1 MIGYVLLA
9 LIKIFDNIILTVK
22 TIATYKEQKIL
33 SSILVIVSQL
43 IFYLVIEKVIEDNTI
58 LAIIIVSISSGIG
71 NLLAFLINNKFKHD
85 TKWTFVITSSD
96 VKDIKN
102 LCNYL
107 AKNKIKYI
115 ANDGYNRKGEHTINV
130 MAFSKTKNDSR
141 LIENYLLNSYEKTY
155 FPKQIENAGK
165 YSYIERNCEMI
176 DNAKYCVFYYD
187 ENYTTEQ
194 IGAFK
199 RKSGTKFAFEYA
211 VKKKKEIINLY
222 N

>member
-1 MIGYVLLA
+1 MSACFIGHRK
-9 LIKIFDNIILTVK
+9 IKK
-22 TIATYKEQKIL
+22 TE
-33 SSILVIVSQL
+33 QL
-43 IFYLVIEKVIEDNTI
+43 I
-58 LAIIIVSISSGIG
+58 SSLKMVVE
-71 NLLAFLINNKFKHD
+71 NLINKGVTTFLFGSVSDFDKLSYDIVTNFKAKHPE
-85 TKWTFVITSSD
+85 ITRVYVRSSYQHID
-96 VKDIKN
+96 KS
-102 LCNYL
+102 Y
-107 AKNKIKYI
+107 
-115 ANDGYNRKGEHTINV
+115 
-130 MAFSKTKNDSR
+130 
-141 LIENYLLNSYEKTY
+141 ENYLLNSYEKTY